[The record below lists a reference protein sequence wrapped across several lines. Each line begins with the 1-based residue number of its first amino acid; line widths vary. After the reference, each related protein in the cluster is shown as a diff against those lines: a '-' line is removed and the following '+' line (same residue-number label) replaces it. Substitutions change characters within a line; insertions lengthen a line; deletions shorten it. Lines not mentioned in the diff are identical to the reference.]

1 MRTHTFGAT
10 LAVLCLPMLVAAARQ
25 AGDPALTLTPQSQL
39 WVGGTSTVRS
49 FKCTAGTLGARV
61 EAAGAGAVGAVL
73 AGEKAVRA
81 AALTV
86 PAKAL
91 DCRNGTMNEH
101 MLKALKADAHPTI
114 GFTISSY
121 EVAKADAS
129 LRGTATGELT
139 LGGVT
144 RTITVAARL
153 TEDAGGALRI
163 AGTHELNMREYGLKP
178 PTLMM
183 GTMRV
188 NEKVTVG
195 FDLRLTD

>member
-1 MRTHTFGAT
+1 MRTYTFGAT
-10 LAVLCLPMLVAAARQ
+10 LAVLCLPMVAAARQ
-25 AGDPALTLTPQSQL
+25 AGDPALTLKPQSQL
-39 WVGGTSTVRS
+39 WVSGTSTVRS
-49 FKCTAGTLGARV
+49 FKCQAGTLD
-61 EAAGAGAVGAVL
+61 AAVAATGERAVSAVL
-73 AGEKAVRA
+73 AGEKAVRTA
-81 AALTV
+81 ELKI

-101 MLKALKADAHPTI
+101 MLKALRADAHPTI

-121 EVAKADAS
+121 EVAKADTS

-153 TEDAGGALRI
+153 TEDPDGTLRI
-163 AGTHELNMREYGLKP
+163 AGTHELNMKEYGLKP

>member
-1 MRTHTFGAT
+1 M
-10 LAVLCLPMLVAAARQ
+10 VAAARQ
-25 AGDPALTLTPQSQL
+25 AVDPALTLKPQSQL
-39 WVGGTSTVRS
+39 WVSGTSTVRS
-49 FKCTAGTLGARV
+49 FKCQAGTLDAAVAATGAR
-61 EAAGAGAVGAVL
+61 AVSAVL

-81 AALTV
+81 AELKI

-121 EVAKADAS
+121 EVAKADTS

-153 TEDAGGALRI
+153 TEDPDGTLRI
-163 AGTHELNMREYGLKP
+163 AGTHELNMKEYGLKP

>member
-1 MRTHTFGAT
+1 MRTYTFGAT
-10 LAVLCLPMLVAAARQ
+10 LAVLCLPMVAAARQ
-25 AGDPALTLTPQSQL
+25 AGDPTLTLKPQSQL
-39 WVGGTSTVRS
+39 WVSGTSTVRS
-49 FKCTAGTLGARV
+49 FRCQAGTLD
-61 EAAGAGAVGAVL
+61 AAVAATGAGAVSAVL
-73 AGEKAVRA
+73 AGEKAVRTA
-81 AALTV
+81 ELKI

-121 EVAKADAS
+121 EVAKADTS

-144 RTITVAARL
+144 KTIEVAARL
-153 TEDAGGALRI
+153 TEDPDGTLRI
-163 AGTHELNMREYGLKP
+163 AGTHELNMKEYGLKP